1 MMPAL
6 LALGSS
12 LAWGGSDFLGGLKS
26 RSSGLLAVLLISQA
40 TALVLLTV
48 AVIWL
53 GEEPPEARFLIQAVL
68 AGVAESVAVA
78 ALYRGLAVGEMSVV
92 APLAAA
98 APVVPLVVGVVGG
111 EVPAV
116 VQAIGLVVAVIG
128 VILVSGPGQP
138 SGRTSARRA
147 SVAYG
152 LLAAV
157 GFGAFFVS
165 MDAASEGGVPWAL
178 MGTRIT
184 TVTIVAVAAV
194 GALVMRSRARPQ
206 VRRADIPV
214 IAAIGVL
221 VLAGDSM
228 YAVASTVG
236 LLGVV
241 AVLSALHPVVTI
253 TLARIYLDERI
264 ARVQLYGIAATV
276 VGVVAITA

>member
-1 MMPAL
+1 MLAAL

-48 AVIWL
+48 AVMWL
-53 GEEPPEARFLIQAVL
+53 GEGPPDARFLVHAVL

-78 ALYRGLAVGEMSVV
+78 ALYRGLAVGAMSVV

-116 VQAIGLVVAVIG
+116 VQAIGLVVAMIG
-128 VILVSGPGQP
+128 VVLVSGPGQP
-138 SGRTSARRA
+138 SGQRSARRA

-152 LLAAV
+152 LLAAL

-178 MGTRIT
+178 LGTRIT
-184 TVTIVAVAAV
+184 TVAIVAAAGV
-194 GALVMRSRARPQ
+194 VALVMRSRMRPQ
-206 VRRADIPV
+206 VRRADVPV

-221 VLAGDSM
+221 VLAGDAM
-228 YAVASTVG
+228 YAMGSTVG

-264 ARVQLYGIAATV
+264 ARVQLFGITATV
-276 VGVVAITA
+276 VGVVAITV